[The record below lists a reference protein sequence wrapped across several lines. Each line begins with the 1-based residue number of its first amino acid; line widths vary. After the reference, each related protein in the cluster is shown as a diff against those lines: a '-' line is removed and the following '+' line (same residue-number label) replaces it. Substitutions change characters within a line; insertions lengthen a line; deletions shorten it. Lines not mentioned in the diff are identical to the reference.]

1 MTAKL
6 SIAAILLC
14 MLTLAY
20 ASGVLHHTSKR
31 IDKHGPFESL
41 ANWGVSLDSLRI
53 EYPASEITAPD
64 SMEYIA
70 PIIQPDSTGARF
82 RFMLARD
89 HVRLGPFEAVADGQ
103 ERQFLG
109 AFTYLVVYPPKGGMD
124 LIFRSLLRPREE
136 L

>member
-1 MTAKL
+1 MKKL
-6 SIAAILLC
+6 SVAAILIC
-14 MLTLAY
+14 CACAVYATLTI
-20 ASGVLHHTSKR
+20 HHTSKR

-41 ANWGVSLDSLRI
+41 ANWGVSLDTLRI
-53 EYPASEITAPD
+53 EYPGHTISAPD

-70 PIIQPDSTGARF
+70 PIMRPDSTGKKF

-89 HVRLGPFEAVADGQ
+89 HVRLGTFEAVADGQ
-103 ERQFLG
+103 EKQFLG
-109 AFTYLVVYPPKGGMD
+109 AFTYIAVYPPKEGMD